1 MSTNPGRL
9 GGLNHLA
16 AGRLKT
22 FEGAVA
28 MKALP
33 LLLLSFPIGLVA
45 AASCI
50 DGRAADAAPSATA
63 GRDCFN
69 ARNVFSF
76 RAYRDAWVDVRVSAN
91 RRYRLELTGV
101 CPEVDWT
108 QRIALRT
115 RGGSSWICQG
125 FDAELIVP
133 SPTGPQ
139 LCPVTSV
146 RRLAPAEVEAARR
159 SRR

>member
-1 MSTNPGRL
+1 MSTNPHAVGRL
-9 GGLNHLA
+9 EPFGGWPVQSI
-16 AGRLKT
+16 
-22 FEGAVA
+22 EGAVT

-33 LLLLSFPIGLVA
+33 LILLSFPIGMVA
-45 AASCI
+45 AASCV
-50 DGRAADAAPSATA
+50 DSRSADAAPAATS

-76 RAYRDAWVDVRVSAN
+76 RAYRDDWVDVRVSAN

-125 FDAELIVP
+125 FDAELLVP

-139 LCPVTSV
+139 RCPVTSV
-146 RRLAPAEVEAARR
+146 RRLTPAEVEAARR
-159 SRR
+159 NRR